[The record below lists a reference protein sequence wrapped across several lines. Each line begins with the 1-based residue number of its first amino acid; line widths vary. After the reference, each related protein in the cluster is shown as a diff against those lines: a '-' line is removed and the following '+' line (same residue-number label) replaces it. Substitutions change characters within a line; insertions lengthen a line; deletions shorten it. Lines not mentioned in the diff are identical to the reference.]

1 VPDRPRGI
9 RPWWLDRSVRTKGFI
24 VVAIP
29 LVTLIGIASA
39 NLVLLHQEHQER
51 GVALAAS
58 AVTSSANDVLGD
70 AVNAETSVRAYA
82 ATRGDARF
90 LAPYNL
96 TLARIG
102 ADQAQL
108 GRAAAAEG
116 DSGRATALSNTVATV
131 MSQLGQIRLAVAGGG
146 MPLPALVEALR
157 AQKKTMDMLRG
168 QTAGLTDGPAA
179 VVVTQ
184 RARIAAMESAITVFN
199 IIALALGVLAGL
211 VGVALFTSGIARRV
225 SENAVNADRL
235 GAGQALE
242 PSATSR
248 DEIGRVGCSLVRAE
262 SLLASRKAD
271 LVTARDEALR
281 ATRAKNGFLSH
292 TSHELRT
299 PLNSIL
305 GFTQLLEMSD
315 LGDEDRDSVERILTA
330 GRHLL
335 ALINEIIDISRIESG
350 DLSLSME
357 QVAIGPLV
365 AEIGQLMTPLAA
377 ERSISIVS
385 QVADPALAVTADR
398 HRLRQVL
405 VNLMS
410 NAVKYNRF
418 GGTITVASQGADNG
432 QVSLVVTDT
441 GPGLA
446 PEDLETIFVPF
457 ERVGAEQTAVE
468 GTGIGLPLARS
479 MAEAMGGRLTASS
492 VQGQGSA
499 FTISLPR
506 APDVVSAPVRDGAPP
521 ADGGPAGRDGGLARD
536 GTAGGRGPSRA
547 SFAVLYIDDNP
558 ANVEVVSRL
567 LKGWPQARL
576 MSAATGREGIE
587 RAIRDVPDVILLD
600 LHLPDMSGESV
611 LAELKTEPVTAA
623 IPVVMLSADATPG
636 TVRLLLARGAR
647 AYLTKPL
654 DLAEVAEQ
662 LRSAVPATNG
672 SP

>member
-1 VPDRPRGI
+1 M
-9 RPWWLDRSVRTKGFI
+9 RTKGFI

-51 GVALAAS
+51 SVALAAS
-58 AVTSSANDVLGD
+58 AVTSSANQVLAD

-90 LAPYNL
+90 LAPYRL
-96 TLARIG
+96 TLTRIG
-102 ADQAQL
+102 ADQAL
-108 GRAAAAEG
+108 LRRAAAAEG
-116 DSGRATALSNTVATV
+116 DSRQEIALSHTVTSV
-131 MSQLGQIRLAVAGGG
+131 MSQLGRIRSTVAGGG
-146 MPLPALVEALR
+146 VTLPTLVAALR
-157 AQKKTMDMLRG
+157 AQKKTMDLLRG
-168 QTAGLTDGPAA
+168 QTAALMRGPSA
-179 VVVTQ
+179 VVLTQ
-184 RARIAAMESAITVFN
+184 RARISAMESAITLFN

-211 VGVALFTSGIARRV
+211 VGVALFTSGIARRI

-235 GAGQALE
+235 GAGQSLA

-248 DEIGRVGCSLVRAE
+248 DEIGRVGCSLIRAE
-262 SLLASRKAD
+262 SLLASRAAD

-281 ATRAKNGFLSH
+281 ATGAKNGFLSH

-315 LGDEDRDSVERILTA
+315 LGDEDRDSVERILSA

-350 DLSLSME
+350 DLSLSLE
-357 QVAIGPLV
+357 PVAIRPLV
-365 AEIGQLMTPLAA
+365 AEISQLMTPLAA
-377 ERSISIVS
+377 GRSISIAS

-410 NAVKYNRF
+410 NAVKYNRL
-418 GGTITVASQGADNG
+418 GGTITVTSRAEAADK
-432 QVSLVVTDT
+432 VSVVVADT

-446 PEDLETIFVPF
+446 PEDLESIFVPF

-492 VQGQGSA
+492 VRGEGSA

-506 APDVVSAPVRDGAPP
+506 APDVASVPAQDGAPS
-521 ADGGPAGRDGGLARD
+521 AAGGPAGRDGAAARD
-536 GTAGGRGPSRA
+536 GTAGSQSLSGA
-547 SFAVLYIDDNP
+547 SLAVLYIDDNP

-567 LKGWPQARL
+567 LKSWPQARL
-576 MSAATGREGIE
+576 TSAATGRAGIE
-587 RAIRDVPDVILLD
+587 RAASDVPDVILLD

-611 LAELKTEPVTAA
+611 LAELKAEPVTAA

-636 TVRLLLARGAR
+636 TIRRLLARGAR

-662 LRSAVPATNG
+662 LRSAA
-672 SP
+672 